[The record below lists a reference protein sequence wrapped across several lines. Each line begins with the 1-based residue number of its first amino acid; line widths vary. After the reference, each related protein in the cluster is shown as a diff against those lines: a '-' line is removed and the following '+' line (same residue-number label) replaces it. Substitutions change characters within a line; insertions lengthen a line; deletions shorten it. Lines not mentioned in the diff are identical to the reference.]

1 MATES
6 VTSRYN
12 REWLQLEDD
21 RKIRG
26 YDHRSTER
34 RSRDFVDPATITVDG
49 DGTVHGTVGTT
60 GDNDNGFTVTI
71 DPA

>member
-6 VTSRYN
+6 VSSRYD

-26 YDHRSTER
+26 YDNRSAER
-34 RSRDFVDPATITVDG
+34 RSRDFVDPDAIVVDN

-60 GDNDNGFTVTI
+60 GDNDNGFTVTL